1 MKAIHLFE
9 LKWLYEKYDYM
20 LTTRQHIPNTVE
32 AYPRLKTRDIP
43 MHSRL

>member
-32 AYPRLKTRDIP
+32 ACPQLKTEDIP
-43 MHSRL
+43 TTSRL